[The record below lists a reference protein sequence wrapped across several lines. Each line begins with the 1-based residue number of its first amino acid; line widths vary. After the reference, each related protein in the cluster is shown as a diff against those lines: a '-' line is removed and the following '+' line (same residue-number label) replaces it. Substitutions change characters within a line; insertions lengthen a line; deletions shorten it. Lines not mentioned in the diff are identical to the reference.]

1 MGSENLGGKLYPHNE
16 WMVSGADKES
26 SYDEAII
33 QNLMDAGCDKAVIT
47 AFVEDI
53 HAEKIAEG
61 LKLLAV
67 HRSSLLDELH
77 KEQKR
82 IDCLDYLVYKMEKLQ
97 KN

>member
-1 MGSENLGGKLYPHNE
+1 MGSGSFGGKLYPHNE
-16 WMVSGADKES
+16 WMASGANKES

-67 HRSSLLDELH
+67 HRRSLLDELH

>member
-1 MGSENLGGKLYPHNE
+1 MGSGSFGGKLYPHNE
-16 WMVSGADKES
+16 WMVSCADKES

-33 QNLMDAGCDKAVIT
+33 QNLIDAGCDKTVIA

-53 HAEKIAEG
+53 HAEKISEG

-67 HRSSLLDELH
+67 HRRSLLDELH